1 MKKRAMALVLLFF
14 LRPWALQAQQVGT
27 LDTTTF
33 VVIGEGLAAGLA
45 DFALRDVYQ
54 KNNFPALMAKQFDTA
69 FPQPL
74 IQPPGIGSVPGF
86 QELPVAVPGPYQT
99 SVRTPFPP
107 PIFVFNLAVPGH
119 HLTDALNLR
128 PTPPLVQQNNA
139 KQTVTNV
146 ILGHP
151 AMILGT
157 DNPLWSQVEYAVQMF
172 PTLVLV
178 ELGYTEVL
186 EAAVKGDANLM
197 PDQAAFRS
205 NYAKA
210 LSALQPTFATVI
222 ATTIPDPFDTAYWST
237 PAVASQLSYIPADA
251 IISKYGLKDGD
262 LLSPSAVHAIGA
274 GVAALPAG
282 SVISAANAAAV
293 SARVRGLNSEITGAA
308 QQAGAILYDLN
319 ALFARI
325 RASGVNAGDLKLTA
339 HYLGGIYSLSGSY
352 PGWTGHALIA
362 NDILA
367 LLNQKFGTS
376 FAAIDLSEVAPKDPA
391 VRFRPAFQEVNR

>member
-1 MKKRAMALVLLFF
+1 
-14 LRPWALQAQQVGT
+14 
-27 LDTTTF
+27 
-33 VVIGEGLAAGLA
+33 
-45 DFALRDVYQ
+45 
-54 KNNFPALMAKQFDTA
+54 
-69 FPQPL
+69 
-74 IQPPGIGSVPGF
+74 
-86 QELPVAVPGPYQT
+86 
-99 SVRTPFPP
+99 
-107 PIFVFNLAVPGH
+107 
-119 HLTDALNLR
+119 
-128 PTPPLVQQNNA
+128 
-139 KQTVTNV
+139 
-146 ILGHP
+146 
-151 AMILGT
+151 
-157 DNPLWSQVEYAVQMF
+157 
-172 PTLVLV
+172 
-178 ELGYTEVL
+178 
-186 EAAVKGDANLM
+186 
-197 PDQAAFRS
+197 
-205 NYAKA
+205 
-210 LSALQPTFATVI
+210 VI